1 MDDYQVF
8 VLTRLVLDGEGQ
20 VKNKIAGVTFDVL
33 EAESYRDKD
42 VTNDFET
49 FTVLGDWREGAEQT
63 NLIASIRDF
72 RAIVRSLQDQALR

>member
-63 NLIASIRDF
+63 NLIASMRDF

>member
-49 FTVLGDWREGAEQT
+49 FTPRYRTFAQSFAV
-63 NLIASIRDF
+63 
-72 RAIVRSLQDQALR
+72 